1 MIQKSIAKILKTK
14 RNQLLIIKLFYYYDV
29 ATMVILAGL
38 IATLEKEKNET
49 I

>member
-29 ATMVILAGL
+29 AMVILAGL
-38 IATLEKEKNET
+38 IATEEEKE
-49 I
+49 